1 MSRAAPSAAHQAGLA
16 AALVVVR
23 LVLALLNTWLAD
35 LADLPPTHPDRRLH
49 ARLIAQLTRAEA
61 QILADMAAEARIAP
75 TRPAR
80 ARIPPRARLR
90 TLPHPQTAPIAPGRR
105 SARAPPQAKMAP
117 ASERKTAA

>member
-35 LADLPPTHPDRRLH
+35 LADLPSTHPDRRLH

-61 QILADMAAEARIAP
+61 QILADIAAEARIARFLETFKKDG
-75 TRPAR
+75 TR
-80 ARIPPRARLR
+80 ITENLDF
-90 TLPHPQTAPIAPGRR
+90 
-105 SARAPPQAKMAP
+105 
-117 ASERKTAA
+117 